1 MTRKKKR
8 SLGIFGSKIGKE
20 VLINLPTYE
29 RKALADLP
37 SLKKIKTWNA
47 FIHWAESHNVKP
59 GNAIVPV
66 ARHIQAHWK
75 EYKIKRDLIGVD
87 QIYYLLLM
95 HKKLKKR
102 LYVSKYL
109 KDWAAMTGYRIPTA
123 EKTFNNHITEFK
135 KLFAASRSHDGTF
148 SKERML
154 KEAASKI
161 PGRKKIGGKHSR

>member
-1 MTRKKKR
+1 MVLRLVAVFQWLGIEKKTGEKKR
-8 SLGIFGSKIGKE
+8 SLGIFGSKIGRE

-29 RKALADLP
+29 RKGLADLP
-37 SLKKIKTWNA
+37 SLKKSKTWNA
-47 FIHWAESHNVKP
+47 FIHWAETHNVKP
-59 GNAIVPV
+59 GDAIVPV

-123 EKTFNNHITEFK
+123 EKTFN
-135 KLFAASRSHDGTF
+135 
-148 SKERML
+148 
-154 KEAASKI
+154 KI
-161 PGRKKIGGKHSR
+161 YIF

>member
-8 SLGIFGSKIGKE
+8 SLGIFGSKIGRK
-20 VLINLPTYE
+20 VLINLPTFK

-59 GNAIVPV
+59 GDAIVPL
-66 ARHIQAHWK
+66 ARHVQTHWK
-75 EYKIKRDLIGVD
+75 EHKIKRDLIGVD

-95 HKKLKKR
+95 HNKMKKR
-102 LYVSKYL
+102 LYVSQYL

-135 KLFAASRSHDGTF
+135 KLFGASRSKDGTF
-148 SKERML
+148 TKERML
-154 KEAASKI
+154 EEAAKKI
-161 PGRKKIGGKHSR
+161 PDRKKIGGKHSR

>member
-8 SLGIFGSKIGKE
+8 SLGIFGSKIGRE
-20 VLINLPTYE
+20 VLINLSTYE
-29 RKALADLP
+29 REALADLP

-59 GNAIVPV
+59 GNAIVPL
-66 ARHIQAHWK
+66 ARHIQTHWK
-75 EYKIKRDLIGVD
+75 EYKIKRDLIGVEH
-87 QIYYLLLM
+87 IYYLLLM

-102 LYVSKYL
+102 LYVSQYL

-135 KLFAASRSHDGTF
+135 KLFGASRSHDGTF
-148 SKERML
+148 KKERML
-154 KEAASKI
+154 KEAARKI